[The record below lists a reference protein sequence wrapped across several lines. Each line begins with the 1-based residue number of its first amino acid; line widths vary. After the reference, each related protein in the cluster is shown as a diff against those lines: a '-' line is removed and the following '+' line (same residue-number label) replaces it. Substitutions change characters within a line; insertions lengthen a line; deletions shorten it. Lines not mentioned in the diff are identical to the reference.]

1 MLSIII
7 PAYNEEEYLPKLL
20 KCIKNQTCKD
30 YEVIVA
36 DADSKDK
43 TRQVAKKHGCK
54 IVKGGLPAVGRNS
67 GAKIAKGDILLFLD
81 ADVWFDD
88 NFLKNAI
95 DEFQKRKLDVAGFY
109 IHPIGDNVVD
119 KIFFAILFLLF
130 IKEPVITNNLDVF
143 IKKLLCRT
151 LSRSIRCGRLSL

>member
-119 KIFFAILFLLF
+119 KIFFAIF
-130 IKEPVITNNLDVF
+130 NLWIF
-143 IKKLLCRT
+143 STQFFYPNASGSCIM
-151 LSRSIRCGRLSL
+151 